1 MAAIPTTTTRPA
13 LRLQPGETVLLE
25 GGPSPRQTT
34 SLALGTGLVCLLSVV
49 GAPFALLA
57 PLIAR
62 QAMAQHRWW
71 LTDRRLVVRTGF
83 IGWTVRS
90 VPLARVVDVTTT
102 ASWWDLLFGVQHIVV
117 RDMTG
122 EVGGNHVASGLKLMG
137 LEDVGP
143 VADAV
148 LDAITPAPDARAA

>member
-1 MAAIPTTTTRPA
+1 MAATPTTTTRPA
-13 LRLQPGETVLLE
+13 LRLQAGETVLLE

-34 SLALGTGLVCLLSVV
+34 SLAAGTALILVLSVL
-49 GAPFALLA
+49 GAPLALLA
-57 PLIAR
+57 PAIAGR
-62 QAMAQHRWW
+62 TMAQHRWW

-90 VPLARVVDVTTT
+90 VPLGRIVDVTTT
-102 ASWWDLLFGVQHIVV
+102 ASWWDLLFGVQHVVV

-122 EVGGNHVASGLKLMG
+122 EVGGNGVASGLRLMG

-143 VADAV
+143 VADAI
-148 LDAITPAPDARAA
+148 LRAATPEGDARAA